1 MARTKHKAVGIPTI
15 DVSLIVIR
23 TGTEADGLEIAV
35 DTSNKL
41 GVEPQVE
48 TTDAIK

>member
-1 MARTKHKAVGIPTI
+1 MADTKKKLEAIPTI

-23 TGTEADGLEIAV
+23 TGTSGNYVEYAV

-41 GVEPQVE
+41 GVEPQ
-48 TTDAIK
+48 T